1 MVCVVVRLYQR
12 SNPCLVVSH
21 AQSSILGIICCDVE
35 QATADD
41 VRRWVR
47 YDLAPSPSMPFSWE
61 TAASLPVS
69 QDQFSILLR
78 ACIHTGPH

>member
-21 AQSSILGIICCDVE
+21 AQSSILGNKCCDVE

-41 VRRWVR
+41 VRR
-47 YDLAPSPSMPFSWE
+47 YDLAPSQPMPFSWE

-69 QDQFSILLR
+69 QDQSDQFPLR
-78 ACIHTGPH
+78 ACIHTDSH